1 MRGVLRASL
10 LIAATACVAVS
21 LLPRLAASEESDKA
35 TIQALEKTAAG
46 SHRSDENKARDRY
59 RHPVETLAWFGIRE
73 DMTVVE
79 LSPGGGWY
87 TEILA
92 PFLRDR
98 GKLYAAGY
106 DPDSKTDYYRNSAR
120 RYRKRLAAQP
130 AVYDKVEITVL
141 QLPDKLD
148 IAPDGSADMVVTF
161 RNLHNW
167 MEEKQADRV
176 LAAAYRALKPGGIL
190 GLVQHRGNPAVAQN
204 PTAES
209 GYVNQGVAIAL
220 AEAAGFELQGSSEIN
235 ANPAD
240 DKDHPEGV
248 WTLPPALALE
258 DVDRDK
264 YLAIGESDRMTL
276 RFVKPAKP

>member
-1 MRGVLRASL
+1 MSF
-10 LIAATACVAVS
+10 
-21 LLPRLAASEESDKA
+21 LPRGAASEESDKA
-35 TIQALEKTAAG
+35 TIRALEKAAAG

-59 RHPVETLAWFGIRE
+59 RHPVETLAWFGIRD

-98 GKLYAAGY
+98 GKPYAAGY
-106 DPDSKTDYYRNSAR
+106 DPDSKTDYYRDSAR
-120 RYRKRLAAQP
+120 RYGKRLTAQP
-130 AVYDKVEITVL
+130 AVYDKVELTVL

-176 LAAAYRALKPGGIL
+176 LAATYRALKPGGIL
-190 GLVQHRGNPAVAQN
+190 GLVQHRGNPAVEQN

-220 AEAAGFELQGSSEIN
+220 AKAAGFELQGSSEIN

-240 DKDHPEGV
+240 DKDHPKGV